1 MFGLSTGLFL
11 SSSNFPITSKL
22 SYYFYIINK
31 YVRYN
36 NLHSFYGGTP
46 GEVQDRIICNTRE
59 YDLNRIGWCLRF
71 SDLAPFTVFDYFSHP
86 FYRVNIS
93 FL

>member
-1 MFGLSTGLFL
+1 MIGKFDDERNNPVDNPNIYNVEGYIEGL
-11 SSSNFPITSKL
+11 
-22 SYYFYIINK
+22 
-31 YVRYN
+31 
-36 NLHSFYGGTP
+36 TP

-71 SDLAPFTVFDYFSHP
+71 SDLAPFTVFDSFSHP
-86 FYRVNIS
+86 FYHLNIS